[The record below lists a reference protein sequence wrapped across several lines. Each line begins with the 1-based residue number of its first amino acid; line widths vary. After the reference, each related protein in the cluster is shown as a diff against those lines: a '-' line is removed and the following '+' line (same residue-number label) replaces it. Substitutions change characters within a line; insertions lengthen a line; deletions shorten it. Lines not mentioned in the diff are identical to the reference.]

1 MVPKTLK
8 CPVVLAG
15 GLLALA
21 GVAVTADDKK
31 GDKPALT
38 GTWGKKDAEL
48 KIEFPDKDVMK
59 VFLHGDNN
67 PDKLIAVVCEYT
79 VEKGGRVK
87 AKVSGFEGK
96 DDIKKAVGEKLP
108 VGLEFSFKW
117 TAKGGA
123 AKLDDLTGDKV
134 REVFKT
140 HMEGDFEKK

>member
-8 CPVVLAG
+8 CPVVLAC
-15 GLLALA
+15 GLLGLA
-21 GVAVTADDKK
+21 GVAVSADDKK
-31 GDKPALT
+31 GDKPALS
-38 GTWGKKDAEL
+38 GTWAKKDAEL
-48 KIEFPDKDVMK
+48 KIEFPDKDVLK
-59 VFLHGDNN
+59 IFLHGDN
-67 PDKLIAVVCEYT
+67 PDKLIAVVCEFT
-79 VEKGGRVK
+79 VEKEGLVK
-87 AKVSGFEGK
+87 AKISGFEGK